1 MARPLKE
8 NLEGKVLNAQ
18 EMEMLMSSAHKP
30 VKTIAV
36 LAEIANQ
43 VRGMKRGVMEVG
55 QLQ

>member
-1 MARPLKE
+1 MARPLTE
-8 NLEGKVLNAQ
+8 NLAKVLDER

-43 VRGMKRGVMEVG
+43 VSA
-55 QLQ
+55 